1 MIYFE
6 YMAKILAR
14 PVILIMLIS
23 SFPVTSFSAV
33 NVSTDTLIEENSL
46 IAERA
51 LVHEF
56 MSREDV
62 RVEMTAQGVDP
73 DEALSRINSL
83 SDSEIQQ
90 IAGRIET
97 MPAGEGVVGPV
108 VGAIVTV
115 FIILLITDLLCLT
128 SFFNFTRCAR

>member
-6 YMAKILAR
+6 HMAKFLAR
-14 PVILIMLIS
+14 PLILVLIMS
-23 SFPVTSFSAV
+23 SFPITSFSAA
-33 NVSTDTLIEENSL
+33 NVSTDSLIEESSL
-46 IAERA
+46 VAERA

-83 SDSEIQQ
+83 SDSEIQK
-90 IAGRIET
+90 IAGQIET
-97 MPAGEGVVGPV
+97 MPAGEGVVGPI